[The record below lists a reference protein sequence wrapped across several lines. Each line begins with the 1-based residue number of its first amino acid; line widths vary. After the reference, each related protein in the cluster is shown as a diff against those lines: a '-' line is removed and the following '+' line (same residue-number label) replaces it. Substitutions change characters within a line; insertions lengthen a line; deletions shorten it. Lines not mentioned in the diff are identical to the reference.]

1 MAIPWLSA
9 LKVIPWGDVIS
20 HAPGVL
26 EKARDLMARK
36 PADAA
41 PSSMATPNM
50 HDDVPSLG
58 ELKNRLL
65 AAAVQIDALQQRLAD
80 AGLQLLIAT
89 SGYDPDDL
97 VGTAAL
103 VRVTR
108 EHLESG
114 RVTEVDLATGRGTD
128 DLQHERHRLQAL
140 RAFRP
145 RKQIAR
151 GPCAR

>member
-41 PSSMATPNM
+41 SHSMATPNA

-65 AAAVQIDALQQRLAD
+65 AAAVQIDALQQRQIQLTQTVSELAEQN
-80 AGLQLLIAT
+80 AGLVSAVSGLRQTLRFMVVGLALAFVGLGAIA
-89 SGYDPDDL
+89 Y
-97 VGTAAL
+97 
-103 VRVTR
+103 
-108 EHLESG
+108 
-114 RVTEVDLATGRGTD
+114 
-128 DLQHERHRLQAL
+128 
-140 RAFRP
+140 
-145 RKQIAR
+145 KQFF
-151 GPCAR
+151 

>member
-41 PSSMATPNM
+41 PQPMATPNA
-50 HDDVPSLG
+50 HDELPSLG

-65 AAAVQIDALQQRLAD
+65 DASLQIEGLQQRQAELIQTVSELAE
-80 AGLQLLIAT
+80 QN
-89 SGYDPDDL
+89 
-97 VGTAAL
+97 AAL
-103 VRVTR
+103 VSAVGSLRQTVR
-108 EHLESG
+108 WMVGGLLLVFVG
-114 RVTEVDLATGRGTD
+114 LGA
-128 DLQHERHRLQAL
+128 LAL
-140 RAFRP
+140 RTY
-145 RKQIAR
+145 I
-151 GPCAR
+151 

>member
-20 HAPGVL
+20 HAPSVL

-41 PSSMATPNM
+41 PSSMATPNT

-65 AAAVQIDALQQRLAD
+65 AASMQLNEVQQRQTELTQTVRELAEQN
-80 AGLQLLIAT
+80 AGLVSAV
-89 SGYDPDDL
+89 SGLRQTLRFIVVGLALAL
-97 VGTAAL
+97 VGLGA
-103 VRVTR
+103 
-108 EHLESG
+108 
-114 RVTEVDLATGRGTD
+114 
-128 DLQHERHRLQAL
+128 
-140 RAFRP
+140 
-145 RKQIAR
+145 IAYTQFF
-151 GPCAR
+151 

>member
-20 HAPGVL
+20 HAPSVL

-41 PSSMATPNM
+41 PSSMATPNV

-65 AAAVQIDALQQRLAD
+65 AAALHMDELQQRQTQLTQTVRELAE
-80 AGLQLLIAT
+80 QN
-89 SGYDPDDL
+89 
-97 VGTAAL
+97 AAL
-103 VRVTR
+103 LSAV
-108 EHLESG
+108 SG
-114 RVTEVDLATGRGTD
+114 LRQTLRLLTVGLA
-128 DLQHERHRLQAL
+128 LAFVAL
-140 RAFRP
+140 GAVAYTQLF
-145 RKQIAR
+145 
-151 GPCAR
+151 